1 MFVVEDKIKMTM
13 KWKESL
19 DKLALLREKKK
30 KKTGFMASWKGK
42 LLQTGNFQSDALEN
56 YDLIVV
62 TKC

>member
-1 MFVVEDKIKMTM
+1 M
-13 KWKESL
+13 KGI
-19 DKLALLREKKK
+19 LRQVGFIEGKKK

>member
-1 MFVVEDKIKMTM
+1 M
-13 KWKESL
+13 KGI
-19 DKLALLREKKK
+19 LRQVGFIEGEK